1 MLMADVDL
9 KEIVTKISKLSQGFE
24 EKEKLSG
31 G

>member
-1 MLMADVDL
+1 MITTDVDL
-9 KEIVTKISKLSQGFE
+9 KDIVTKISKLKQGFE